1 MTKTLTFAVCHFSVA
16 FAVSYALTGSLAIS
30 GAMALA
36 EPLANTVTYHFHDK
50 IWDKVMARAPVRHLA
65 LAKTATFA
73 ACHFAVAFT
82 LAWLLTGS
90 IALAGLLAL
99 VEPLVNT
106 VAYFI
111 HEQVWQLVRAA
122 KPVPAKSSP
131 PLPLC

>member
-1 MTKTLTFAVCHFSVA
+1 MV
-16 FAVSYALTGSLAIS
+16 
-30 GAMALA
+30 
-36 EPLANTVTYHFHDK
+36 
-50 IWDKVMARAPVRHLA
+50 RAPVRHLA

-106 VAYFI
+106 VAYFV
-111 HEQVWQLVRAA
+111 HEQVWQLVRAG

-131 PLPLC
+131 PRPLC